1 MKSSSSESVERE
13 RRESVCVCLRERE
26 SGRML
31 RAEGET
37 SNKPTSALKHGG
49 SRQRLHARLV
59 PTRVL
64 NWIIWE
70 IVTTLFFLICIYFS
84 EKFPVAVCGCG
95 TGEEEDEVSLSSRNN
110 GCHWLII
117 MSADWRWQRNE
128 SLSLWHS
135 DDLSVNSSENP
146 RPKLGVYCGKVSER
160 DDLQVSDTEVKFTR
174 SIAVYADTDDDV
186 HNVRT
191 KKCIYLL
198 FWDYWASLL
207 KFYFA

>member
-1 MKSSSSESVERE
+1 
-13 RRESVCVCLRERE
+13 
-26 SGRML
+26 ML

-95 TGEEEDEVSLSSRNN
+95 TGEEEDEVSLSSPNN
-110 GCHWLII
+110 GCHWF
-117 MSADWRWQRNE
+117 DYYERGWRWQRNE
-128 SLSLWHS
+128 SSSHS
-135 DDLSVNSSENP
+135 DTQRRSQWTAQRIHV
-146 RPKLGVYCGKVSER
+146 PKLGVYCGKVSER
-160 DDLQVSDTEVKFTR
+160 DDWQVSDTEVNFTR
-174 SIAVYADTDDDV
+174 SIGS
-186 HNVRT
+186 VRWHWWWWRAHT
-191 KKCIYLL
+191 WEQKKCI
-198 FWDYWASLL
+198 
-207 KFYFA
+207 